1 MGAIRSEEAF
11 MRRLLAFIGGAL
23 TGGAIGTAIALLFTP
38 ASGSTMRQSLR
49 ARYQRA
55 VEAGQTAAVHR
66 RTELEAQ
73 LVEMTGPHPA
83 GSPMFSKPSDNGR
96 S

>member
-1 MGAIRSEEAF
+1 

-23 TGGAIGTAIALLFTP
+23 SGGAIGTAIALLFTP
-38 ASGSTMRQSLR
+38 TSGTTMRKGLR
-49 ARYQRA
+49 TRYQQA
-55 VEAGQTAAVHR
+55 VEAGHAAAAHR
-66 RTELEAQ
+66 RAELEAQ

-83 GSPMFSKPSDNGR
+83 GSPMLSKPSDNGR